1 MQMFTA
7 VGGLSGNVQRWKKAK
22 LQLAAFLAEH
32 TTMGSGPHLIIAAER
47 FSALENNIDL
57 WH

>member
-1 MQMFTA
+1 MKIFIA
-7 VGGLSGNVQRWKKAK
+7 VGGLSGNVQRWKKAN
-22 LQLAAFLAEH
+22 LQLTAFLAEH

>member
-1 MQMFTA
+1 MKIFIA
-7 VGGLSGNVQRWKKAK
+7 VGGLSGNVQRWKKAE

-47 FSALENNIDL
+47 FSALEGDID
-57 WH
+57 H